1 MDRPKIESERR
12 GEADLAW
19 NDETETVREIS
30 TTLNALLADLFTLFV
45 KTKNFHWH
53 VSGPHFSSYHL
64 LFGEQANQLLADLD
78 LVAERVRKIGGSTIH
93 SVEHILRLARLL
105 GNDAD
110 AIPPLNMLSELRLD
124 NRRLTE
130 FLRDAYL
137 ICTDY
142 VDIASASI
150 LENLIDNAEKRTWF
164 LTETIRLT

>member
-1 MDRPKIESERR
+1 MNTSRFEPEHT
-12 GEADLAW
+12 GEQDLAW

-45 KTKNFHWH
+45 KTKNFRWH
-53 VSGPHFSSYHL
+53 VSGPHLPSYYL
-64 LFGEQANQLLADLD
+64 MFGEQANQLLEDLD

-93 SVEHILRLARLL
+93 SVEHVLRLARLL

-110 AIPPLNMLSELRLD
+110 VISPPNMLNELRLD
-124 NRRLTE
+124 NRRLTG
-130 FLRDAYL
+130 FLRDAHL

-142 VDIASASI
+142 VDIASASV
-150 LENLIDNAEKRTWF
+150 LQTLIDNAERRTWF